1 MKIFIS
7 ILRLIVGY
15 FFIFMFLDGLTT
27 RIELN
32 QHINEANLLALT
44 FILGAGVFN
53 ISQSFSSNN

>member
-1 MKIFIS
+1 
-7 ILRLIVGY
+7 
-15 FFIFMFLDGLTT
+15 MFLDGLTT